1 METIAGLSGAAI
13 GYTLNNLPGAYLGYK
28 AGQYLARRRNM
39 APISRK
45 RKSVQAARQRF
56 RKKRKT
62 FAKVNRYNNNITT
75 VQRDT
80 RVQYVKKRMPKY
92 KKKKWISFTN
102 KVKAALNS
110 DSDFKTVVFNTQ
122 LTASAA
128 DGNQQAFSLSL
139 YGNIGSLD
147 GTSNACAGAND
158 LRKIFNNES
167 QNYPQDTDGTKM
179 GKFKFDTGVIDI
191 TLRNTSPS
199 GCAEVDIYEIMHW
212 KNTDQTTYFVDDFN
226 SGPVQPIKE
235 TSPANATLDNV
246 FMRGIT
252 LFDKGP
258 SISRTGCKILKKR
271 KLMLEAGHFAFL
283 QHRDAKNHSFNVEN
297 TETAGYG
304 LKGVTF
310 TYCII
315 WKSAVGTGTS
325 QTLSAGVTRKYA
337 YRTDFGS
344 NIDRSAFNP

>member
-1 METIAGLSGAAI
+1 METIAGLSGATV
-13 GYTLNNLPGAYLGYK
+13 GYTVANLKGVYPGYK
-28 AGQYLARRRNM
+28 IGQYLAQRRNM
-39 APISRK
+39 PATSRK
-45 RKSVQAARQRF
+45 RKSYGQGARQRY
-56 RKKRKT
+56 KKRKSV
-62 FAKVNRYNNNITT
+62 AKLNRYNNNIVT

-92 KKKKWISFTN
+92 KKKKWISFTK
-102 KVKAALNS
+102 KVKAAINS
-110 DSDFKTVVFNTQ
+110 DSDFKTVLFNTS
-122 LTASAA
+122 LTADAA
-128 DGNQQAFSLSL
+128 NGNQQAFSLSL
-139 YGNIGSLD
+139 YGNQGSDD

-167 QNYPQDTDGTKM
+167 QNYPQDGSGTKM
-179 GKFKFDTGVIDI
+179 GKFKFDTGIIDI

-199 GCAEVDIYEIMHW
+199 GCAEVDVYEIMHW
-212 KNTDQTTYFVDDFN
+212 KNTDPVTYFVDDFN

-235 TSPANATLDNV
+235 TAPVNSTLDNI
-246 FMRGIT
+246 FLRGIT

-283 QHRDAKNHSFNVEN
+283 QHRDPKNHSFNVED
-297 TETAGYG
+297 TRMVGYG

-310 TYCII
+310 SYII
-315 WKSAVGTGTS
+315 VWKSAVGTGTT